1 MVINELY
8 NLKVMLR
15 IQSSI
20 TVVGFMVGNV
30 ERLYPE
36 IQKYQGIL
44 FSLWGRG
51 RQGPRLTSKSKWVGE
66 PD

>member
-15 IQSSI
+15 IRSSI

-51 RQGPRLTSKSKWVGE
+51 
-66 PD
+66 DYNNM